1 MAEQKILCEFYKLEY
16 DTDKLRES
24 IEAGKEII
32 LSGRC
37 QHADLG
43 NANERK
49 YPRNILEREIQNY
62 TTAIKERRAYGEL
75 DHPQDTVVNLQNA
88 SHMMTEVW
96 WEGNEVFGKL
106 KLMETP
112 TGNIAQAILKAGGVL
127 GISSRGVGSTTSEGG
142 FDVVQDD
149 FQLICFDLVSEPS
162 TPGAYVLPEGKRIL
176 RPSERNDR
184 LTRIANNIIFHKKF
198 EE

>member
-1 MAEQKILCEFYKLEY
+1 MADRKILCEFYQLEY
-16 DTDKLRES
+16 DADKLREDV
-24 IEAGKEII
+24 EAGRDII

-49 YPRNILEREIQNY
+49 YPREILEREVQNY
-62 TTAIKERRAYGEL
+62 QTPIQERRAYGEL
-75 DHPQDTVVNLQNA
+75 DHPQDTVVNLQKA

-96 WEGNEVFGKL
+96 WEGDEVFGKL
-106 KLMETP
+106 KLMGTP
-112 TGNIAQAILKAGGVL
+112 TGQIAEAILKAGGVL
-127 GISSRGVGSTTSEGG
+127 GISSRGVGSTQASGG

-176 RPSERNDR
+176 RPRERNDR
-184 LTRIANNIIFHKKF
+184 ITRIANNIIFHKRGK
-198 EE
+198 E